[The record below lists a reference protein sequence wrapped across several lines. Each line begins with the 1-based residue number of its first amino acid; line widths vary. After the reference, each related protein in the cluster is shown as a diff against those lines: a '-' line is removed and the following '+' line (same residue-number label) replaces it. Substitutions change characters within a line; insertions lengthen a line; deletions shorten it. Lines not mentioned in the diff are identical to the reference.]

1 MELKRRIQGWFKY
14 QERQALVVLAFP
26 ELNRSDMVGFRQRW
40 VEEVGLQMTIQGVDF
55 SGDGWVSFG
64 SDLLLDLDDGGGRV
78 FWWWWWRQ
86 WIARVKG
93 DDNCCGGG
101 TACGDVMVCGGLI
114 YSNSMTV
121 YVLTN
126 LVTFLTHFWKLK
138 LKHAVAIMNIKGGAA
153 GIIGLVEAALIDAY
167 FGHAGMLLI
176 TSVLY
181 SIGLGLLV
189 MSVPDR
195 FFSKGVKSC
204 PAGEKLCSSK
214 LTASPFYWGLALIV
228 LAKAGQGIC
237 LRALTFGKIK
247 FKRGPP
253 ETKVIKFGFLKF
265 EVRRRNVQGKRKRQ
279 KNIIRNTCNIV
290 GTAGGITWLFVSSIF
305 APDWSHRF
313 LISALVMAI
322 GIAIFLIG
330 YAFLSPPQLRASP
343 LTNMLRVLLA
353 AFLKRHLDSTK
364 QGTEFNYGNED
375 QTPQGQGHNQK
386 TPRGPKKR
394 TTLTDHCRWLNNA
407 AINVPG
413 NFHCFPI
420 GWINCTVGEVEETK
434 LLLRMVP
441 ISATFLLYG
450 VIKSNSNTFFIAQ
463 GYAMN
468 RSFRFILRKKQHQI
482 QLPIQILRLMAGFA
496 TSAVKPLYRIVFEQR
511 IERMNG
517 RYSSGMKVGL
527 GMLAALVCCKVAWLV
542 EYIRLKS
549 LKEHGLLGH
558 PDAIAPIS
566 VFWLS
571 PQFVLMGI
579 MDGLARD
586 GMEDFFKYQVPE
598 SMRKRYALVL
608 TEAVIGWG
616 KILNIGFIMILDVA
630 VEKLR
635 VEDGSWIAD
644 TVNQSRLDLF
654 YAALV
659 VVSIANLFIF
669 AYVASF
675 YTYRDFPEEED
686 DEEEDPHEEIKTGKK
701 QDKVEPT
708 PDEETEPTPDEETER
723 TIRTT

>member
-1 MELKRRIQGWFKY
+1 MIIVVVAVLWFGGRCNCGGK
-14 QERQALVVLAFP
+14 A
-26 ELNRSDMVGFRQRW
+26 
-40 VEEVGLQMTIQGVDF
+40 
-55 SGDGWVSFG
+55 GDGSE
-64 SDLLLDLDDGGGRV
+64 
-78 FWWWWWRQ
+78 
-86 WIARVKG
+86 
-93 DDNCCGGG
+93 
-101 TACGDVMVCGGLI
+101 ACGDVMVCRGLI
-114 YSNSMTV
+114 CSNRMAV
-121 YVLTN
+121 YVLN
-126 LVTFLTHFWKLK
+126 NSVTFLTHIWKLK

-153 GIIGLVEAALIDAY
+153 SIMGLVEAALIDAY
-167 FGHAGMLLI
+167 LGHAGMLLI

-181 SIGLGLLV
+181 NIGLGFLV
-189 MSVPDR
+189 MSVPNR

-228 LAKAGQGIC
+228 LAKDGQGIC
-237 LRALTFGKIK
+237 LRAVTFGKIK

-253 ETKVIKFGFLKF
+253 ETK
-265 EVRRRNVQGKRKRQ
+265 
-279 KNIIRNTCNIV
+279 
-290 GTAGGITWLFVSSIF
+290 
-305 APDWSHRF
+305 
-313 LISALVMAI
+313 
-322 GIAIFLIG
+322 
-330 YAFLSPPQLRASP
+330 
-343 LTNMLRVLLA
+343 
-353 AFLKRHLDSTK
+353 
-364 QGTEFNYGNED
+364 GTEFNYGNED

-394 TTLTDHCRWLNNA
+394 TTLTDHCR
-407 AINVPG
+407 
-413 NFHCFPI
+413 
-420 GWINCTVGEVEETK
+420 
-434 LLLRMVP
+434 M
-441 ISATFLLYG
+441 
-450 VIKSNSNTFFIAQ
+450 
-463 GYAMN
+463 
-468 RSFRFILRKKQHQI
+468 
-482 QLPIQILRLMAGFA
+482 
-496 TSAVKPLYRIVFEQR
+496 VFEQR

-517 RYSSGMKVGL
+517 RHSSGMKVGL
-527 GMLAALVCCKVAWLV
+527 GMLAALACCKVVWLV

-616 KILNIGFIMILDVA
+616 KIQNTGFIMILDV
-630 VEKLR
+630 VVKKLR
-635 VEDGSWIAD
+635 VEDGSWIVD

-675 YTYRDFPEEED
+675 YTYRDFPEEKMTKKKKIHMKELKL
-686 DEEEDPHEEIKTGKK
+686 ERSKTRWNQHLMKK
-701 QDKVEPT
+701 LT
-708 PDEETEPTPDEETER
+708 NT
-723 TIRTT
+723 

>member
-1 MELKRRIQGWFKY
+1 MELMKRIQSWFKY
-14 QERQALVVLAFP
+14 QERQALIVL
-26 ELNRSDMVGFRQRW
+26 
-40 VEEVGLQMTIQGVDF
+40 
-55 SGDGWVSFG
+55 
-64 SDLLLDLDDGGGRV
+64 
-78 FWWWWWRQ
+78 
-86 WIARVKG
+86 
-93 DDNCCGGG
+93 
-101 TACGDVMVCGGLI
+101 GLI
-114 YSNSMTV
+114 YGNSMAA
-121 YVLTN
+121 YVLAN
-126 LVTFLTHFWKLK
+126 LVTFLTHIWKLK
-138 LKHAVAIMNIKGGAA
+138 LKHAVAIINIKGGAI

-167 FGHAGMLLI
+167 LGHAGMLLI

-195 FFSKGVKSC
+195 FFSNGVKSC
-204 PAGEKLCSSK
+204 PVREKLCSSK

-237 LRALTFGKIK
+237 LKALTFGKIK
-247 FKRGPP
+247 FKRDPP
-253 ETKVIKFGFLKF
+253 QTKEYKFGFLKF
-265 EVRRRNVQGKRKRQ
+265 EVPQRKIRDERKCQ
-279 KNIIRNTCNIV
+279 KNIIQITCNIV
-290 GTAGGITWLFVSSIF
+290 GAAGGITLIFVLSIF
-305 APDWSHRF
+305 TPDWSHRF
-313 LISALVMAI
+313 LISAYVMAI
-322 GIAIFLIG
+322 GIAIFFSG

-364 QGTEFNYGNED
+364 QGIKFNYGDED

-386 TPRGPKKR
+386 TPQGPTKT

-407 AINVPG
+407 AINVPY
-413 NFHCFPI
+413 NFCWFPD
-420 GWINCTVGEVEETK
+420 GWINCTVDEVEETK

-463 GYAMN
+463 GNAMD
-468 RSFRFILRKKQHQI
+468 RSFHFVLQKKQHQI
-482 QLPIQILRLMAGFA
+482 QLPIQIFLLMAGFA
-496 TSAVKPLYRIVFEQR
+496 NCVVQPLYRIVFERR

-517 RYSSGMKVGL
+517 RYSAGMKVGL
-527 GMLAALVCCKVAWLV
+527 GMVAALACCRVAWWV
-542 EYIRLKS
+542 ENKRLKA
-549 LKEHGLLGH
+549 LTEHGLSGN

-579 MDGLARD
+579 MDGLALG

-616 KILNIGFIMILDVA
+616 KILNIGFIMILDV
-630 VEKLR
+630 VVMKLR
-635 VEDGSWIAD
+635 AEDGSWIAD
-644 TVNQSRLDLF
+644 TVNQSRLDHF

-659 VVSIANLFIF
+659 VVSIANLLIF
-669 AYVASF
+669 AYVARF
-675 YTYRDFPEEED
+675 YTYCDFLKEED
-686 DEEEDPHEEIKTGKK
+686 DDEEDPHEEIKTGKK
-701 QDKVEPT
+701 QDKM
-708 PDEETEPTPDEETER
+708 EPTPDEETER
-723 TIRTT
+723 IIRTRVVQNAAQFSEIELIRSNSHRSNRYQR